1 MGKRTDL
8 RRSLK
13 SPKKK
18 REKGQKKTEIKS
30 ERLRREVEARAV
42 SLMYARDPTCCACS
56 LAHKLAPHALDPHTP
71 MPAPAP
77 TTSYEAGPTHP
88 NPCPLDPNART
99 HAPGPGPMH
108 THQIPTCAC
117 MRTPDV
123 QTHTGSLSMHVR
135 SQLMRRPVIYPCKDL
150 LRKG

>member
-42 SLMYARDPTCCACS
+42 SLMYRFILTQPGLKEGYPRRRLHLRS
-56 LAHKLAPHALDPHTP
+56 KL
-71 MPAPAP
+71 
-77 TTSYEAGPTHP
+77 
-88 NPCPLDPNART
+88 
-99 HAPGPGPMH
+99 
-108 THQIPTCAC
+108 
-117 MRTPDV
+117 
-123 QTHTGSLSMHVR
+123 
-135 SQLMRRPVIYPCKDL
+135 
-150 LRKG
+150 